1 MAEILVGL
9 VYGILRAVSLVYDF
23 VTIVPYYIACQP
35 GEKLR
40 RSKRLKVS
48 H

>member
-23 VTIVPYYIACQP
+23 VTIVPYCTNDYFQVTWYY
-35 GEKLR
+35 K
-40 RSKRLKVS
+40 
-48 H
+48 

>member
-23 VTIVPYYIACQP
+23 VTIVPMIIF
-35 GEKLR
+35 R
-40 RSKRLKVS
+40 
-48 H
+48 